1 MTFPIIQQIPHGYGL
16 ASIQSPNGQWLGMV
30 CRSGLTSIQTT
41 ADDWHFPGMR
51 PRLQPMQCAMKCIL
65 GKTCPEQLN
74 KLSQWCTWDN
84 LGVSNCRWSPKCQ
97 LKLRVTRN
105 HGSCNPK
112 VWDFYITGGIITNQA
127 TAAQHA
133 ARPASVSMAS
143 LPTCAEWGNGREY
156 CADSRPAAKLDR
168 LKMGDRCLGP
178 MLGTMLEMLVAK
190 QPPRTHRGN
199 TQLLPTWRIT
209 TGCYWLFQ
217 LNQPYKLGI
226 SWFIHP
232 YGWVATRCFNN
243 LLVLI
248 FSVYHCIHQFRSSGH
263 PRSVTTRSS
272 SRLGPQP
279 QDVPTPL
286 VLPSASEAPAQLTW
300 SDVTWQNK
308 HNIYI
313 YIIVYIYIFFFDGLS
328 KCLLVWLINRNTLC
342 AVSCLVFK
350 IMTYLNSRT
359 PCILYFMFEAVAKTC
374 SKC

>member
-1 MTFPIIQQIPHGYGL
+1 MHLGQPGSIKLPMVTQVPAQVAGHPESWELQPKSLGLLHHRGNNNQPGYG
-16 ASIQSPNGQWLGMV
+16 
-30 CRSGLTSIQTT
+30 RSTCSQTSQ
-41 ADDWHFPGMR
+41 
-51 PRLQPMQCAMKCIL
+51 
-65 GKTCPEQLN
+65 
-74 KLSQWCTWDN
+74 
-84 LGVSNCRWSPKCQ
+84 
-97 LKLRVTRN
+97 
-105 HGSCNPK
+105 
-112 VWDFYITGGIITNQA
+112 Y
-127 TAAQHA
+127 
-133 ARPASVSMAS
+133 VSMAS

-313 YIIVYIYIFFFDGLS
+313 Y
-328 KCLLVWLINRNTLC
+328 T
-342 AVSCLVFK
+342 
-350 IMTYLNSRT
+350 
-359 PCILYFMFEAVAKTC
+359 
-374 SKC
+374 